1 MRTVLAVIAGY
12 AVIFIFI
19 VTAFTLAYM
28 AGGANFA
35 FQGESLNVTAGWLV
49 MATVM
54 NFVAACLGGWIAAVI
69 AKGKSPSAVKA
80 LAALLLV
87 LGLGIAAWNLT
98 AERPGPAKPISE
110 LTSSEAA
117 QFAAQPHWYNF
128 LIPFIGFAGV
138 LLGGR
143 GRNSELVG
151 SPAAVRG

>member
-19 VTAFTLAYM
+19 VTALTLAYM

-69 AKGKSPSAVKA
+69 AKEKSPSAVRA
-80 LAALLLV
+80 LAALLLI
-87 LGLGIAAWNLT
+87 LGLGIAAYNLT
-98 AERPGPAKPISE
+98 SDRPAPAKSISE

-117 QFAAQPHWYNF
+117 QFATQPHWYNF
-128 LIPFIGFAGV
+128 LIPFLGFAGV
-138 LLGGR
+138 LVGGR
-143 GRNSELVG
+143 GRSGEMVG
-151 SPAAVRG
+151 TPAAVRS